1 MADEVSEAL
10 RRLSQRDRHR
20 GEDDL
25 VFCGAAGGHLAGHRL
40 RDRYK
45 AALTKAGLRSLR
57 FHDLRH
63 TFGSHAIRAAD
74 SREVMEWMG
83 HQDLATTQ
91 RYLQFK
97 PRQDAA
103 RRISAAF
110 LGSDRSTDHR
120 ADSRSN

>member
-1 MADEVSEAL
+1 
-10 RRLSQRDRHR
+10 
-20 GEDDL
+20 
-25 VFCGAAGGHLAGHRL
+25 
-40 RDRYK
+40 
-45 AALTKAGLRSLR
+45 
-57 FHDLRH
+57 HDLRH
-63 TFGSHAIRAAD
+63 VFGSHAIRTAD

-110 LGSDRSTDHR
+110 SEEAPKLGSTAVGPR
-120 ADSRSN
+120 AGVVRERPN

>member
-1 MADEVSEAL
+1 L
-10 RRLSQRDRHR
+10 CRCRHN
-20 GEDDL
+20 
-25 VFCGAAGGHLAGHRL
+25 
-40 RDRYK
+40 
-45 AALTKAGLRSLR
+45 
-57 FHDLRH
+57 HDLRH
-63 TFGSHAIRAAD
+63 TFGTHAIRNAD

-110 LGSDRSTDHR
+110 LDAASPEPVGKPG
-120 ADSRSN
+120 